1 MAVHFLLVTELQLL
15 LFVKPY
21 TCQIHNYHAGQ
32 FRHSSNQPNT
42 VKATRRHLLCVLAW
56 TGDDRGECTILL
68 AGLLQP
74 TLLELSQSKQSNSKA
89 PQQINDASAEAV

>member
-1 MAVHFLLVTELQLL
+1 MPNTQLPCRAIQAL
-15 LFVKPY
+15 IESA
-21 TCQIHNYHAGQ
+21 Q
-32 FRHSSNQPNT
+32 HSQSNQ
-42 VKATRRHLLCVLAW
+42 KASALCISM